1 MDSEERHELQ
11 ENDLAAFFKN
21 FGEFW
26 NQYGTWIV
34 ATVAAV
40 ALVFAGYNLITSQ
53 IETARQNAWLD
64 LYGSVSYESYQLV
77 AEEHSG
83 KPAVVAAANLR
94 GADLLLA
101 QANEPTRVTRTS
113 PTTSGL
119 LNRDEAL
126 ATAESMYQAAYDAA
140 PDVLFRLNALE
151 GLGVVAESRYDL
163 DAARQRYTVH
173 HRRSRRGVPELAG
186 PGRATPRPAQH
197 PHRRPRR
204 VRPRPRPS
212 LSPGDSARGNAAR
225 AVSRPLSPPTP
236 PLAV

>member
-26 NQYGTWIV
+26 EEYGTWIV
-34 ATVAAV
+34 GAVAAI
-40 ALVFAGYNLITSQ
+40 AIVFAAYNLITSQ
-53 IETARQNAWLD
+53 IETAKQNAWLD

-101 QANEPTRVTRTS
+101 QANEPTRGEDEQE
-113 PTTSGL
+113 TSGL

-126 ATAESMYQAAYDAA
+126 ATAESMYRAAHDAA
-140 PDVLFRLNALE
+140 PDLVFRLNALE

-163 DAARQRYTVH
+163 DAARERYTAIIDA
-173 HRRSRRGVPELAG
+173 AG
-186 PGRATPRPAQH
+186 EAYPAWRGRAEQRLAWLDELESGPVEFAPDPVSETPATQPAATQ
-197 PHRRPRR
+197 PAP
-204 VRPRPRPS
+204 
-212 LSPGDSARGNAAR
+212 
-225 AVSRPLSPPTP
+225 
-236 PLAV
+236 

>member
-26 NQYGTWIV
+26 NAYGTWIV

-40 ALVFAGYNLITSQ
+40 ALVFAAYNLITSQ

-101 QANEPTRVTRTS
+101 QANEPTRGEDEQE
-113 PTTSGL
+113 TSGL
-119 LNRDEAL
+119 LSRDEAL
-126 ATAESMYQAAYDAA
+126 ATAEAMYQAAYDAA

-163 DAARQRYTVH
+163 DAARQRYTAIVEEAGGAYPSWQG
-173 HRRSRRGVPELAG
+173 RAEQRLALLDTLTAG
-186 PGRATPRPAQH
+186 PVEFAPDPA
-197 PHRRPRR
+197 PP
-204 VRPRPRPS
+204 
-212 LSPGDSARGNAAR
+212 
-225 AVSRPLSPPTP
+225 SPPTTQP
-236 PLAV
+236 AATQPAP